1 MQIFKND
8 SSLNWRYEGALHEYA
23 ACNKPVFTNKLL
35 EGDYY
40 IESNRLGER
49 SADVNKYLKDAF
61 VFEQLLKEDPN
72 NSRSIFYCARSYFDH
87 KDYENAIRLY
97 KKRIELGG
105 WFEEVFY
112 SYYQIANAY
121 EVLKTKSWKEIEHA
135 YLCAYN
141 FCKLRAEPLYR
152 IACHYR
158 EEKDYKTGYRFA
170 KIASLIPYPEQLSL
184 FIYRDVYDYKILVE
198 LMLCCSCSNDDMF
211 QETIDTAKKI
221 LDSKLLPKENI
232 GWITNIIR
240 TAEKNIENENIYQM
254 NSIIYKKEAD
264 VIEQA
269 EFLTSQEKYNASYN
283 LINDAMDK
291 PEFSDIM
298 RDRADKVRDRN
309 IAYFKDIYLLY
320 NTKKIKN
327 IKEHI
332 KEQNKQKIIIGI
344 FTYDNRINIFEKT
357 VNSFIN
363 CCNDHNLIDSWV
375 CVDANSTEENRTK
388 MKELYPFFNFIWIN
402 DATKNYN
409 ELQIQN
415 MNIIRNIS
423 INKGS
428 EYLIYLQDNWH
439 FIQKRNY
446 IAESINLLNENETY
460 GQLVFNNHYAE
471 FEPYKMRYR
480 GGILM
485 HTKDTNKRY
494 MIHEYYNQNTKEGKE
509 KYDNF
514 IKLHSQ
520 NNTHI
525 YTNVNWPHFTFRP
538 SIMRVN
544 MLNKIGGFLDINNSE
559 MIYGKLYVARGY
571 VTIFMDTFNC
581 LYIS

>member
-1 MQIFKND
+1 
-8 SSLNWRYEGALHEYA
+8 
-23 ACNKPVFTNKLL
+23 
-35 EGDYY
+35 
-40 IESNRLGER
+40 
-49 SADVNKYLKDAF
+49 
-61 VFEQLLKEDPN
+61 
-72 NSRSIFYCARSYFDH
+72 
-87 KDYENAIRLY
+87 
-97 KKRIELGG
+97 
-105 WFEEVFY
+105 
-112 SYYQIANAY
+112 
-121 EVLKTKSWKEIEHA
+121 
-135 YLCAYN
+135 
-141 FCKLRAEPLYR
+141 
-152 IACHYR
+152 
-158 EEKDYKTGYRFA
+158 
-170 KIASLIPYPEQLSL
+170 
-184 FIYRDVYDYKILVE
+184 
-198 LMLCCSCSNDDMF
+198 MF

-283 LINDAMDK
+283 LINDAMNK

-327 IKEHI
+327 IKENI